1 MLGALTND
9 IDWCKMLRSNDLA
22 VLWQHYLRTDKI
34 PATMKRLIRHV
45 LSVPVGSADVER
57 AFSILSHIR
66 DQRRSRLTP
75 KHIEGLLR
83 IRINGPLYGKWIR
96 VGEFFQWVWTAK

>member
-34 PATMKRLIRHV
+34 PATMKRLI
-45 LSVPVGSADVER
+45 
-57 AFSILSHIR
+57 
-66 DQRRSRLTP
+66 
-75 KHIEGLLR
+75 
-83 IRINGPLYGKWIR
+83 
-96 VGEFFQWVWTAK
+96 

>member
-1 MLGALTND
+1 MLGALTNC
-9 IDWCKMLRSNDLA
+9 IDWCKMLKSNDLA

-57 AFSILSHIR
+57 AFSILSHVM
-66 DQRRSRLTP
+66 SV
-75 KHIEGLLR
+75 
-83 IRINGPLYGKWIR
+83 N
-96 VGEFFQWVWTAK
+96 VGHS

>member
-1 MLGALTND
+1 MPWALTND

-22 VLWQHYLRTDKI
+22 VLWQHYLSTDKI

-66 DQRRSRLTP
+66 DQRRSQLTP
-75 KHIEGLLR
+75 KHIEGRLR
-83 IRINGPLYGKWIR
+83 IRINGPSPPSFCPSNTPRHGK
-96 VGEFFQWVWTAK
+96 V